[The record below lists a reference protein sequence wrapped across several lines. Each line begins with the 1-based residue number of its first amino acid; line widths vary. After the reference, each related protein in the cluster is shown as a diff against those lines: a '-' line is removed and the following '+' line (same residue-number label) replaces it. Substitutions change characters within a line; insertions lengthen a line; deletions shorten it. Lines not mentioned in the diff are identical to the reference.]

1 MRVRGVG
8 DGVLPCGLA
17 PRVMVFDNAAGAAH
31 RVAWDRITIVDV
43 FQRFV
48 ERYRVE
54 VRFCNP
60 GSGWEKGGVENAVG
74 FAGRNLMV
82 PMPSA
87 ESFRASARVWLDAC
101 ERIAGSDHC
110 RHGVPVRELFEAG
123 KDHMPPLARRRV
135 RPVWL
140 EGREGRQDRLRR
152 HRREPVSGRPEIVF

>member
-1 MRVRGVG
+1 MFSHV
-8 DGVLPCGLA
+8 GLA

-123 KDHMPPLARRRV
+123 KDHMPPLPGCVLSNFCGPFRR
-135 RPVWL
+135 
-140 EGREGRQDRLRR
+140 
-152 HRREPVSGRPEIVF
+152 FF